1 MDSNLLNSPQVG
13 SSPVVLFHQLSTGSI
28 LTFTP
33 NKNNQQKYTSTFK
46 TKSLPISRLISGE
59 NRHPKNR
66 PWFQFSLL
74 LPPRFLFGEMSN
86 LANYANYAAY
96 VFFQNLFFVGENKSQ
111 KHTNRLQVTIVKN
124 FWVTSWRKALKELS
138 SLRRLTKTEDVPIP
152 SFPLTVVGGVVYI
165 HK

>member
-13 SSPVVLFHQLSTGSI
+13 SSPVVLFHQFSTGSVPYSTGSI

-59 NRHPKNR
+59 NRHPKKSTVVSI
-66 PWFQFSLL
+66 FFVTST
-74 LPPRFLFGEMSN
+74 RFLFGEMSN

-96 VFFQNLFFVGENKSQ
+96 VFFKICFFWGKQ
-111 KHTNRLQVTIVKN
+111 ITKKPPTGCRLQLWRTFGWHLGAKLWRN
-124 FWVTSWRKALKELS
+124 FR
-138 SLRRLTKTEDVPIP
+138 P
-152 SFPLTVVGGVVYI
+152 FGV
-165 HK
+165 